1 MESKDNYYAVTLMR
15 RIKENN
21 TKDGH
26 EWAHILPDDLFL
38 KKYRYDGHKFGGK
51 AGRRADIKKS
61 RARRPPHWDITTYEL
76 CWFPKTYE
84 DAIEL
89 FGKLNDLRGS
99 ILLEG
104 CNARMGFNDME
115 PTTTIIRPFN
125 PKFGKD
131 NE

>member
-21 TKDGH
+21 TRDGH
-26 EWAHILPDDLFL
+26 EWAQILPDDLFL
-38 KKYRYDGHKFGGK
+38 KKYVYDGDSFGKRNGQV
-51 AGRRADIKKS
+51 
-61 RARRPPHWDITTYEL
+61 TTYEL
-76 CWFPKTYE
+76 CWLPKTYE

-104 CNARMGFNDME
+104 CNARMGFNDMD
-115 PTTTIIRPFN
+115 PTITIIRPFN

>member
-1 MESKDNYYAVTLMR
+1 MESKDIYYTVTLMR

-21 TKDGH
+21 TEDGH

-38 KKYRYDGHKFGGK
+38 KKYGYDGHEFGGK
-51 AGRRADIKKS
+51 VLPNKK
-61 RARRPPHWDITTYEL
+61 WDFTTYEL
-76 CWFPKTYE
+76 YWFPKTYE

-104 CNARMGFNDME
+104 CNARMGFTDME
-115 PTTTIIRPFN
+115 PTTTIIKPFN